1 MADADGNSELCP
13 LRMSES
19 GELMRQDLVFNDA
32 VVRFLTN
39 QLGEGE
45 GGFGVERS
53 CHVVGVGG
61 EETRRQRRLGG

>member
-1 MADADGNSELCP
+1 
-13 LRMSES
+13 MSES

-32 VVRFLTN
+32 IVRFLTN